1 MPRRPDPFIQS
12 NIYPSG
18 APGFPGAFLRQTIEK
33 QAGNASQESLDQA
46 ADAEGFGCSFE
57 GFIV

>member
-1 MPRRPDPFIQS
+1 MILSDSHTAKQAAPRD
-12 NIYPSG
+12 
-18 APGFPGAFLRQTIEK
+18 FPGRFCGKSIEK